1 MNSKK
6 RVLKA
11 LKLEQP
17 DVIPYGEFA
26 IDFDTVEKILG
37 HETYLRAKAKSKIAF
52 WEGRRNEVVQ
62 SWKEDAVELYTKLDC
77 IDIINLA
84 SEASGLVP
92 PTDYQFD
99 PPKKIAENTWQD
111 SEGKVYKYSTA
122 TNDITM
128 VEDPKKW
135 ERKYTISDFMEEPKI
150 EVLDESIFE
159 VIDYIISKLGDQ
171 KFIIGPAGNEVGMV
185 LLGGMDRGLIEY
197 IENPEIVKAASQQL
211 LKIGNQEDY
220 YYIRK
225 GIDAI
230 MWGQDFSYNSGPMLS
245 PKMYKEFVLPSC
257 KARVKHVKENFNI
270 PVIKHACGNN
280 WLLMDFF
287 IESGYDCYQSIQA
300 SASMDIKEL
309 KEKYGKKICLWGGY
323 NYENLV
329 SGNKE
334 GIKKDIEYAVR
345 NAAQNGGFILGSSH
359 SVGVGTQYD
368 LFMTVLEEV
377 TRLRNNSL
385 YS

>member
-1 MNSKK
+1 MNSKE

-17 DVIPYGEFA
+17 DIIPYGEYA

-62 SWKEDAVELYTKLDC
+62 SWKEDIVELYTKLDC
-77 IDIINLA
+77 IDIVNLA
-84 SEASGLVP
+84 AEASGLVP
-92 PTDYQFD
+92 PADYQPD
-99 PPKKIAENTWQD
+99 PPKKIADNTWQD
-111 SEGKVYKYSTA
+111 SEGRIYKYSHV

-128 VEDPKKW
+128 IYDPKKW
-135 ERKYTISDFMEEPKI
+135 QREYILADFMVEPKV
-150 EVLDESIFE
+150 EKPDESIFE
-159 VIDYIISKLGDQ
+159 VIDYIIAKLGSQ

-185 LLGGMDRGLIEY
+185 LLGGMDRGLIEFV
-197 IENPEIVKAASQQL
+197 ENPEVVKAAGQQL
-211 LKIGNQEDY
+211 VIVGNIEDR

-225 GIDAI
+225 GIDAV
-230 MWGQDFSYNSGPMLS
+230 MWGQDFAYNSGPMVS
-245 PKMYKEFVLPSC
+245 PKMFEELVLPNC
-257 KARVKHVKENFNI
+257 KARVKHVKENFNL

-287 IESGYDCYQSIQA
+287 VDIGYDCYQSIQA
-300 SASMDIKEL
+300 SAGMDIKKL

-323 NYENLV
+323 SYENLV
-329 SGNKE
+329 SGTKE
-334 GIKKDIEYAVR
+334 DIKKDIEYAVR
-345 NAAQNGGFILGSSH
+345 NAARDGGFILGSSH
-359 SVGVGTQYD
+359 SVGVGVQYD

-377 TRLRNNSL
+377 DRLRNCSL
-385 YS
+385 